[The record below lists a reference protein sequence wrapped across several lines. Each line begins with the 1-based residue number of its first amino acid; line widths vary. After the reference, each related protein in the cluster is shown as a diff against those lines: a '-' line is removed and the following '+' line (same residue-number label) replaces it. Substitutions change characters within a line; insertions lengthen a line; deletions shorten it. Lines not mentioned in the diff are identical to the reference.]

1 MEMSTLIVLAI
12 AIFIIV
18 YRIKTWN
25 DVNVLKKESAIVEEV
40 VEYKVDNK
48 AKDTVKKVSKT
59 AAKKETKTVA
69 KKEPKTAKKAESK
82 AGEVYKKN
90 LKGDLS
96 KNIVLSQAVDNSL
109 AEQLVFEIASQP
121 KKGVTTFITLVESF
135 TKDDRAVGLIYE
147 SSKAGVTVIKS
158 FDVKMQA
165 NSQFKVATTFSKSL
179 TVKKEDMKSQNIQ
192 ATHLY
197 VSDDKIVDIKSVV
210 ITLK

>member
-25 DVNVLKKESAIVEEV
+25 DVNVLKKESKIVEEV

-48 AKDTVKKVSKT
+48 DAVKKVSKT
-59 AAKKETKTVA
+59 AAKKES
-69 KKEPKTAKKAESK
+69 KTAKKVSSK
-82 AGEVYKKN
+82 AGELYKKN

-96 KNIVLSQAVDNSL
+96 KNIVLSQAVANSL
-109 AEQLVFEIASQP
+109 DEQLVFEIASQP

-165 NSQFKVATTFSKSL
+165 NNQFKVATTFAKSL

-192 ATHLY
+192 ATHFF
-197 VSDDKIVDIKSVV
+197 VSDDKIVDIKDVA

>member
-69 KKEPKTAKKAESK
+69 KKEPKTAKKATSK
-82 AGEVYKKN
+82 AGDTYKKN

-96 KNIVLSQAVDNSL
+96 KNIVLSQAVANSL
-109 AEQLVFEIASQP
+109 DEQLVFEIASQP
-121 KKGVTTFITLVESF
+121 KKGVTTFITLVDSF

-165 NSQFKVATTFSKSL
+165 NNQFKVATTFAKSL
-179 TVKKEDMKSQNIQ
+179 TVKKGDMKSQNIQ
-192 ATHLY
+192 ATHLF
-197 VSDDKIVDIKSVV
+197 VSDDKIVDIKDVA